1 MSGSSDRAL
10 AMLATA
16 LQMEE
21 KGKQYYEKAATT
33 TQNEVGREIWKLLAG
48 YEVQHMERIREI
60 YGKLQGG
67 AAWTEDMAS
76 FAVATDLGRVFRELA
91 EAKRDQVK
99 AVASDVE
106 ALGVGVD
113 FESASVNFYEQH
125 LAEAQEPLEK
135 KFLELMVAE
144 EREHLNL
151 LSDLR
156 FYYQDPAGW
165 YLEKERPT
173 LDGA

>member
-10 AMLATA
+10 AMLATV

-21 KGKQYYEKAATT
+21 KGKHYYEKAAAT

-48 YEVQHMERIREI
+48 YEVEHMERIRAI

-67 AAWTEDMAS
+67 APWTEDMAS
-76 FAVATDLGRVFRELA
+76 FAVATDLGRVFRQLA
-91 EAKRDQVK
+91 EANRDK
-99 AVASDVE
+99 AKAGAGDVE

-113 FESASVNFYEQH
+113 FESASVNFYEEN
-125 LAEAQEPLEK
+125 LAVAQDPLEK

-156 FYYQDPAGW
+156 YYYQDPAGW
-165 YLEKERPT
+165 YMEKERSG